1 MLCILLEVRQVFLG
15 HQQLQSYSFIVYDI
29 YILYAEKGKRED
41 NERDEKMST
50 VDERRPREMMTM
62 RDGGDFDCWRID
74 RLKSSKID

>member
-1 MLCILLEVRQVFLG
+1 MYIAGGQTSFSWTPTVA
-15 HQQLQSYSFIVYDI
+15 SYSFIVYDI